1 MKKHIN
7 AKTPGLRFQQLF
19 LTYLQRVLTVITT
32 NRRLPG
38 RNYSTKRGLLFSLQ
52 IWDMGK
58 KMRVNIIPSF
68 CSNKQKCFC
77 LAFNVL
83 MICSHLLTHRNSHF
97 FFQHRL
103 HFNQVSSESTNKPYS
118 CFLYAFIHLPKMPF
132 SPPWRMGSRSASCSC
147 IFPLRFNA
155 S

>member
-68 CSNKQKCFC
+68 CSNK
-77 LAFNVL
+77 
-83 MICSHLLTHRNSHF
+83 
-97 FFQHRL
+97 
-103 HFNQVSSESTNKPYS
+103 
-118 CFLYAFIHLPKMPF
+118 
-132 SPPWRMGSRSASCSC
+132 
-147 IFPLRFNA
+147 
-155 S
+155 